1 MVIFEQEVFDFISET
16 KGDILDVGYGWGISS
31 ELFL

>member
-1 MVIFEQEVFDFISET
+1 MVIFEQEVLDFISST
-16 KGDILDVGYGWGISS
+16 QNDILDVGYGWGISS